1 MVYWGSM
8 MDTMGN
14 MVWSMVDSLVDK
26 GSMVDRSMVE
36 NGGMVGSMVDTMGN
50 MLGSMVKS
58 VMGSMVD
65 IVVRSMMGS
74 LVDSMMG
81 AMETSM
87 VDGGNNRMG
96 SVVTTV
102 GSMSNSVNSE
112 AIFVDGLMAMLGWGS

>member
-1 MVYWGSM
+1 
-8 MDTMGN
+8 MGN
-14 MVWSMVDSLVDK
+14 MVWNMVDSLMDE

-36 NGGMVGSMVDTMGN
+36 NGGMVGSMVDSMGN
-50 MLGSMVKS
+50 ML
-58 VMGSMVD
+58 GSMVD

-74 LVDSMMG
+74 MVDSMMG

-96 SVVTTV
+96 SVVTTM
-102 GSMSNSVNSE
+102 GSMSNSVNSQ